1 VAISDE
7 TRIGGGTLTALPR
20 GRPDVADTAPAIS
33 ARRARS
39 LRRWQFAADLTAVG
53 FAVGVTVVA
62 WNLYGPG
69 HAAPQTIE
77 VFAVFALVSMLVT
90 AMRTRMSAVTVKRV
104 LTSNAGRLLQ
114 MALDAALAGVI
125 LLVVALSGM
134 FGTPLP
140 LLPIITFAV
149 ASFVLLPL
157 GRIVAR
163 EISEPVRIVL
173 VGSGPFAVELRE
185 RLSKARRVELTT
197 VLSSAAS
204 AFADSRAV
212 QLVCDRYEADGLL
225 VVIADAVPDAAR
237 AQPFLR
243 LAAEQTLKPDA
254 GPDSRPEVN
263 DLLAISH
270 RLPVSVAIQLSDGG
284 NLPIFQVGG
293 RPSRLVRLIKR
304 GFDVIISASALL
316 VLSPLL
322 LLLMIFVGIE
332 SGVPLLFRQRRLGHG
347 KEPFHI
353 LKLRTMRSTTGG
365 HLHAA
370 GPRTPLSHPA
380 DPMLVTRVGAVL
392 RRTSLDEIP
401 QLVNV
406 LRGEMSL
413 VGPRPFVP
421 EECEALPA
429 WAAPRFSTRPGL
441 TGMWQVCGQH
451 TVSVDELCWLDLFY
465 VSCWTLAAD
474 LRVVLLTPA
483 RVLRGSRGS
492 R

>member
-1 VAISDE
+1 
-7 TRIGGGTLTALPR
+7 
-20 GRPDVADTAPAIS
+20 
-33 ARRARS
+33 
-39 LRRWQFAADLTAVG
+39 
-53 FAVGVTVVA
+53 VA

-69 HAAPQTIE
+69 HTAPQTVE
-77 VFAVFALVSMLVT
+77 VFALCALISMLVT
-90 AMRTRMSAVTVKRV
+90 ARRTRLSAVAVKRV
-104 LTSNAGRLLQ
+104 LTSNGGRLLQ
-114 MALDAALAGVI
+114 MAADTALAGMI
-125 LLVVALSGM
+125 LVVLALPGM
-134 FGTPLP
+134 FGASLP
-140 LLPIITFAV
+140 VLPIISFTV
-149 ASFVLLPL
+149 ASFLLLPL
-157 GRIVAR
+157 GRIIAR
-163 EISEPVRIVL
+163 EISEPVRVVL
-173 VGSGPFAVELRE
+173 VGSGPFAGELRA
-185 RLSKARRVELTT
+185 RLLKARRVELTT
-197 VLSSAAS
+197 VLSSADS
-204 AFADSRAV
+204 AFTGNLDVERI
-212 QLVCDRYEADGLL
+212 CDRYEADGLL
-225 VVIADAVPDAAR
+225 VVIADAVPDDAR

-270 RLPVSVAIQLSDGG
+270 KLPVSVAIQLSDGG
-284 NLPIFQVGG
+284 SLPIFKVGG

-304 GFDVIISASALL
+304 SFDVIVAASALL
-316 VLSPLL
+316 VLAPLL
-322 LLLMIFVGIE
+322 LVLMLCVGIE
-332 SGVPLLFRQRRLGHG
+332 SGVPLLFRQRRLGQD
-347 KEPFHI
+347 KAPFHI

-380 DPMLVTRVGAVL
+380 DPMLVTRVGAIL

-429 WAAPRFSTRPGL
+429 WAAARFGTRPGL

-474 LRVVLLTPA
+474 LRIMLLTPA
-483 RVLRGSRGS
+483 RVLRGSR
-492 R
+492 